1 MVGQYINY
9 EKPNDLLTR
18 FKLNWLY
25 IPAYA
30 SDLGVW
36 GWGGSASPPA
46 FYTLYAK
53 LDLFI
58 LIILSFFW

>member
-30 SDLGVW
+30 SDLEVW
-36 GWGGSASPPA
+36 GEGA